1 MTDTAQQAAEAFQ
14 GSTDAAS
21 AAPVAIPDDSATNG
35 GAVSESNGAAH
46 TLFANVREEI
56 EGLVDLSGHEWDL
69 LKAAI
74 TKHL

>member
-1 MTDTAQQAAEAFQ
+1 MDALQQDDRADT
-14 GSTDAAS
+14 GVDA
-21 AAPVAIPDDSATNG
+21 DGKED
-35 GAVSESNGAAH
+35 ENGAD

-74 TKHL
+74 AKHL